1 MNFPSTSAFAAIGC
15 VLLASCYPYDESR
28 DRRRPPVNPP
38 PRSVSSPEQQKVEE
52 QRERLKEAE
61 AALKKTEIAEGPPES
76 RGGDGRTGAAT
87 TGGGNVTA
95 KPPVEEKRSDFAFAN
110 KVPGK
115 DGFVFSPYNNKI
127 VDVREIPSGTL
138 VQDPTYT
145 GDGKGYFRVP

>member
-1 MNFPSTSAFAAIGC
+1 MKETEAAPRKTE
-15 VLLASCYPYDESR
+15 LAEK
-28 DRRRPPVNPP
+28 PPE
-38 PRSVSSPEQQKVEE
+38 PRSGSGGSGSTAAGSGSGVS
-52 QRERLKEAE
+52 
-61 AALKKTEIAEGPPES
+61 
-76 RGGDGRTGAAT
+76 
-87 TGGGNVTA
+87 VTP